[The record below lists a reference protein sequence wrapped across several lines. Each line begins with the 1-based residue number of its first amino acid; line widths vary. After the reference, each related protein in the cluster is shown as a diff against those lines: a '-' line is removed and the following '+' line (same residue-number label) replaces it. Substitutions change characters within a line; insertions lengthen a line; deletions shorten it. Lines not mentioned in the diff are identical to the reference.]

1 MMRSNLRIGW
11 RRVSGVLGVAGA
23 AAARPGRARRRAWR
37 RGVASVL
44 AMMFVVLFGSLA
56 VAMAIVSKGNL
67 RTAQT
72 NLHVIRA
79 MGAADTGLAVA
90 RARLAEAASR
100 FVVERGTVDADFAT
114 RLWDGTLTGSDG
126 AVTVLP
132 TAAGYQE
139 QGTPAGVAAAITN
152 SFSADQNVVPING
165 IPDSPVT
172 HSAPS
177 GTDETV
183 FRTTGW
189 VTIPAIAIDADASE
203 EGVNPAAY
211 QVTFAPLANGTDV
224 RIIVT
229 GYSSV
234 GALGGSDF
242 HYGGFEG
249 EAHRSR
255 PLTRVVQQ
263 DVRIIKQHQYGLLS
277 PSRIMLGKN
286 VHVTGNLGARWEGVD
301 NNNGHPM
308 VLKSDFDG
316 LDGVLD
322 QKLEAFHQALL
333 DADVDGDNRL
343 RVGHSVEG
351 AGLPEN
357 GDFDGDGESDNAFS
371 DATGDGYVDDFDIFI
386 NHYDANH
393 DGKVVLSSTLTAGTP
408 AEGQS
413 PEFTADEDLALQ
425 MDSLVPDR
433 NHNGVSGY
441 IDANHNGRWDH
452 GETLLDYDARNNVY
466 PDRALG
472 YRDGVINSRDQYAKV
487 NGRLAF
493 RVTQSAWETE
503 QGDAYQTWIRGPIVP
518 AAGTSPILFGATNN
532 DMPPLTSASFANAGA
547 ALRNASNGSA
557 FASQVADQLGI
568 AAGGLAT
575 YVETDNDATHARY
588 FRADLDDATVFTMT
602 GRHLYE
608 RMPFNAPVNAFA
620 DWYYRPRY
628 ENMVFRDVQIPQG
641 TNALFINCTFVG
653 VTLVHSY
660 TDNTH
665 INWSLYGKM
674 EWSGTQNRP
683 IYSTQPLDRSDFLRY
698 TTGNPVDGPVN
709 YDDFPNPP
717 VINGATVLGAARNTK
732 QYSNNIRFHDCLFVG
747 SIVSDSPTEY
757 THVRNKFQF
766 TGSTR
771 FVTEHPD
778 APEDPDLNPESRD
791 AAEIAK
797 SSMML
802 PNYSVDIGQFN
813 SPTDT
818 FVPAQGQTAPV
829 GQNVQLHGTIV
840 AGVLDIRGT
849 TTIDGSLMLTFLP
862 VAGQGP
868 LQQNGEAVGNP
879 AGFNT
884 TLGYFGPD
892 DGDGE
897 SLDPNQLPIVNGQRI
912 VGYDVDNDGIADI
925 AHDQTPPQGARA
937 VPFYGYGRVTLNW
950 NPDLPM
956 PDGIM
961 LPVGIEVVPLTYR
974 EGRR

>member
-1 MMRSNLRIGW
+1 MKRCNVLTGRCA
-11 RRVSGVLGVAGA
+11 SGATPTTNGSAT
-23 AAARPGRARRRAWR
+23 RQPRKRRRLAWR

-79 MGAADTGLAVA
+79 MGAADTGLSIAQSRLREVTA
-90 RARLAEAASR
+90 R
-100 FVVERGTVDADFAT
+100 FIVERGDVDADFAT
-114 RLWDGTLTGSDG
+114 RLWDGSLTPDDG
-126 AVTVLP
+126 AVSVRT
-132 TAAGYQE
+132 TTAGYSE
-139 QGTPAGVAAAITN
+139 PGTPSGLAAALVN
-152 SFSADQNVVPING
+152 AFSADENLVAIPG
-165 IPDSPVT
+165 IPTSPVV

-177 GTDETV
+177 GTDSSEY
-183 FRTTGW
+183 RSTGW
-189 VTIPAIAIDADASE
+189 VTTPAVAIDADAAE
-203 EGVNPAAY
+203 EGVNPAVY
-211 QVTFAPLANGTDV
+211 QITFAPLANGTDV

-229 GYSSV
+229 GYSSI
-234 GALGGSDF
+234 GALGGSDY
-242 HYGGFEG
+242 HYGGFEHDG
-249 EAHRSR
+249 GRSR

-263 DVRIIKQHQYGLLS
+263 DIRLVKQHEYGLLS

-301 NNNGHPM
+301 NNNGHPVVM
-308 VLKSDFDG
+308 KSDFDG
-316 LDGVLD
+316 LDGILD
-322 QKLEAFHQALL
+322 QKLAALHQSIL

-351 AGLPEN
+351 AGLPDNAE
-357 GDFDGDGESDNAFS
+357 DFNGDGESDGAFA
-371 DATGDGYVDDFDIFI
+371 DATGDGYVDEFDVFL
-386 NHYDANH
+386 NHYDLNR
-393 DGKVVLSSTLTAGTP
+393 DGVVVLSAALTQGTP
-408 AEGQS
+408 AEGRS
-413 PEFTADEDLALQ
+413 PEFAADDDLALQ
-425 MDSLVPDR
+425 IDTVTPDR
-433 NHNGVSGY
+433 NRNGVAGFV
-441 IDANHNGRWDH
+441 DANHNGRWDN
-452 GETLLDYDARNNVY
+452 GETLLDFDTRNSVY
-466 PDRALG
+466 PDRQLG
-472 YRDGVINSRDQYAKV
+472 YRDGVIDRKDQYAKL

-493 RVTQSAWETE
+493 RVAQSSWETE
-503 QGDAYQTWIRGPIVP
+503 QGDAYQTWVKGSIVP
-518 AAGTSPILFGATNN
+518 SDDRSPVQFGATNN
-532 DMPPLTSASFANAGA
+532 DIPPITAASFANAGA
-547 ALRNASNGSA
+547 ALRTAADGGA
-557 FASQVADQLGI
+557 FASQVATQLGI
-568 AAGGLAT
+568 STTELAT
-575 YVETDNDATHARY
+575 YVETDNSSTVPRY
-588 FRADLDDATVFTMT
+588 FRPNLDDAAVYAMT

-620 DWYYRPRY
+620 DWYFRPRY
-628 ENMVFRDVQIPQG
+628 ENMVFKDVQIPRG

-653 VTLVHSY
+653 VTWIQSY
-660 TDNTH
+660 TSN
-665 INWSLYGKM
+665 NLPVFA
-674 EWSGTQNRP
+674 TQA
-683 IYSTQPLDRSDFLRY
+683 LDKSDFLRY

-709 YDDFPNPP
+709 YDEFPDPP
-717 VINGATVLGAARNTK
+717 VIDGNTVTGAARNTK
-732 QYSNNIRFHDCLFVG
+732 LYSNNIRFHDCLFVG
-747 SIVSDSPTEY
+747 SLVGDTPAEY

-771 FVTEHPD
+771 FATEHPD
-778 APEDPDLNPESRD
+778 APDDPDLNPESAD
-791 AAEIAK
+791 LDEIAK
-797 SSMML
+797 SSLML

-818 FVPAQGQTAPV
+818 FIPAEGQAAPI
-829 GQNVQLHGTIV
+829 GQNVQLKGTIV

-849 TTIDGSLMLTFLP
+849 TQIDGSLMLTFLP

-912 VGYDVDNDGIADI
+912 VGFDVDGDGIADVG
-925 AHDQTPPQGARA
+925 HDQQQPAGSTP
-937 VPFYGYGRVTLNW
+937 VPFYGYGRITLNW

-961 LPVGIEVVPLTYR
+961 LPVGIDVVPFSYR